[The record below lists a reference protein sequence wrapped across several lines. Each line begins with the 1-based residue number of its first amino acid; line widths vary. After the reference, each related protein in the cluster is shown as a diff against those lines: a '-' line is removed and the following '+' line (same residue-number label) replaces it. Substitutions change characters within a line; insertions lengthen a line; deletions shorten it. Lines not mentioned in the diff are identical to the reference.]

1 MNLRLCQAIE
11 SLKEDGPFSKSFL
24 SNVVSA
30 VSSAATIGN
39 IANLINQYGSPSI
52 DSPQNNNSNKS
63 TISQVLS
70 TLSTMGNSNGYNP
83 LISIID
89 YISSF
94 QNSPLADKY
103 PSRRRKPLEPEDLLP
118 VSPESPQTPCP
129 AIDEYV
135 SPTYARNYQGVW
147 KYVVQIPS
155 EGYSLDISL
164 FFNSIQFYFL
174 DISPKLFKE
183 QVVCKL
189 FIVKFEANYA

>member
-1 MNLRLCQAIE
+1 MAIRKNIISTRNKAFNTIKFYMKFRICQAIE
-11 SLKEDGPFSKSFL
+11 SLKDDGPFSKSFL

-39 IANLINQYGSPSI
+39 IASLINQYGSPPNDLPQSI
-52 DSPQNNNSNKS
+52 NTNKS

-70 TLSTMGNSNGYNP
+70 ALSTISSSNGYNP

-94 QNSPLADKY
+94 QNSPIADKY

-118 VSPESPQTPCP
+118 EPDLPRTPCP
-129 AIDEYV
+129 AVDEYI
-135 SPTYARNYQGVW
+135 SPTYARNYQGIW

-155 EGYSLDISL
+155 EG
-164 FFNSIQFYFL
+164 
-174 DISPKLFKE
+174 
-183 QVVCKL
+183 
-189 FIVKFEANYA
+189 

>member
-1 MNLRLCQAIE
+1 VQFRLCQAIE

-39 IANLINQYGSPSI
+39 IASLINQYGTPPT
-52 DSPQNNNSNKS
+52 DTPPLNSNTNTNKS

-70 TLSTMGNSNGYNP
+70 ALSTISSSNGYNP

-94 QNSPLADKY
+94 QNSPIADKY

-118 VSPESPQTPCP
+118 EPSELPQTPCP
-129 AIDEYV
+129 AIDEYI

-155 EGYSLDISL
+155 EG
-164 FFNSIQFYFL
+164 
-174 DISPKLFKE
+174 
-183 QVVCKL
+183 
-189 FIVKFEANYA
+189 